1 MHILVVG
8 AAGMVGRKL
17 VAALLENGEID
28 GRKIEG
34 LTLAD
39 IVAPEA
45 PRTTVPIET
54 IAADF
59 SERGVA
65 SKLIAARPDL
75 IFHLAAIVSGEAEAD
90 FDKGYRINL
99 DGTRLLFEA
108 IRQLGM
114 HRPYFPRVVFTS
126 SIAVFG

>member
-1 MHILVVG
+1 MHILIVG

-17 VAALLENGEID
+17 VAALLANGEID

-45 PRTTVPIET
+45 PNATVPIET

-59 SERGVA
+59 SQPGIAATLV
-65 SKLIAARPDL
+65 AARPDL

-99 DGTRLLFEA
+99 DGTWKLFEA
-108 IRQLGM
+108 IRAIGDG
-114 HRPYFPRVVFTS
+114 YKPRVV
-126 SIAVFG
+126 